1 MKILLVCSAG
11 MSTSLL
17 VKKMQT
23 NADERNL
30 SVQIEAVAESEVGDA
45 MVGTDVLLI
54 GPQIRY
60 LERKI
65 KELVRHTNIK
75 VAVIDS
81 MAYGLMRG
89 DQIIDQAMNIYNNK
103 QKGLVR

>member
-11 MSTSLL
+11 MSTSIL

-45 MVGTDVLLI
+45 MEGTDVLLI

-65 KELVRHTNIK
+65 KEMVQHTNIQ

-89 DQIIDQAMNIYNNK
+89 DQIIDQAMNLHNNK